1 MIVLLTL
8 LSLVLGLAYG
18 FFGIENGLI
27 STIAQN
33 TNIVLYVLMFSVGIS
48 IGMHE
53 GILQKIKEYHIKIF
67 IVPLGIIAGSLVG
80 GLLCSVIANIP
91 VNYAMAIASGM
102 GWYSLAGATISKL
115 VGAEMGSIAF
125 MSNLMREVFS
135 FGIIPFLAVY
145 FNYYTCI
152 APAGATSED
161 TTLPVMLKYTNEETV
176 VLSVLNGMICSFFVP
191 ILISIFLNL

>member
-80 GLLCSVIANIP
+80 GLLCSAIANIP
-91 VNYAMAIASGM
+91 VNYSMAIASGM

-115 VGAEMGSIAF
+115 ADAELGSANWWERRWGA
-125 MSNLMREVFS
+125 LR
-135 FGIIPFLAVY
+135 L
-145 FNYYTCI
+145 
-152 APAGATSED
+152 
-161 TTLPVMLKYTNEETV
+161 
-176 VLSVLNGMICSFFVP
+176 
-191 ILISIFLNL
+191 